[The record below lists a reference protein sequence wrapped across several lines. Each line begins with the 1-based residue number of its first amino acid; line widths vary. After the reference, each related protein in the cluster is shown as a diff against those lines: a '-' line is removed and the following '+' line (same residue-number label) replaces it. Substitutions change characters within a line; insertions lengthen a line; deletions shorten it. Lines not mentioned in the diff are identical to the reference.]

1 MGERVTV
8 VDAAM
13 YMRVFEQHAE
23 GALVLEDLVKRYA
36 RGPVYT
42 GGIDGIRKSDHN
54 AGARSVVE
62 FITARLNQAH
72 GVQDHEDHEE

>member
-13 YMRVFEQHAE
+13 YSRVFEHHAE
-23 GALVLEDLVKRYA
+23 GALVFDDLVKRFA

-54 AGARSVVE
+54 AGARGVVE
-62 FITARLNQAH
+62 FITARLNQAN
-72 GVQDHEDHEE
+72 GVQDHEPEEE